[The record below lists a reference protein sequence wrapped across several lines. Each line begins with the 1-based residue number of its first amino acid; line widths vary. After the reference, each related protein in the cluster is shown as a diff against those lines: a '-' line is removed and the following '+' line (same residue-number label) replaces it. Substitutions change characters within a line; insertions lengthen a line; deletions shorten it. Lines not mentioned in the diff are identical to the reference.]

1 MVRWRADCP
10 TTRGKGYAKIV
21 FERET
26 RFAAMW
32 ILLDRL
38 FEVQNKLQKTVVSEE
53 FKEWLDGEPIAQQ
66 QEAKAMQRLCLKE
79 AFWRSVHGLVIAILP
94 LYKVLRMTD
103 MEGETISVLYHFMK
117 EAINEIQK
125 CTILDESVDPSCDI
139 LESTPKR
146 DDLLY
151 LIEKRWKWMKRPI
164 HGFAALLH
172 PAFKEPS
179 LFMDTSLLEDRDTY
193 LPKILSSNDHGKFL
207 QDFINYNDQRGSALA
222 SSLVWKRDSLV
233 KPLFWRES
241 FGYQMPTLQRCAMR
255 VLAQDCSSGACER
268 N

>member
-1 MVRWRADCP
+1 
-10 TTRGKGYAKIV
+10 
-21 FERET
+21 
-26 RFAAMW
+26 
-32 ILLDRL
+32 
-38 FEVQNKLQKTVVSEE
+38 
-53 FKEWLDGEPIAQQ
+53 
-66 QEAKAMQRLCLKE
+66 
-79 AFWRSVHGLVIAILP
+79 
-94 LYKVLRMTD
+94 
-103 MEGETISVLYHFMK
+103 
-117 EAINEIQK
+117 
-125 CTILDESVDPSCDI
+125 
-139 LESTPKR
+139 
-146 DDLLY
+146 
-151 LIEKRWKWMKRPI
+151 MKRPI